1 MRRFLA
7 VVLLAVAPLHKSG
20 AAEVA
25 PVDVLMFGGGYS
37 CTTWLTQNFEAG
49 KAWIWGYWTGR
60 NIGGVVVGGAPVVVG
75 HTTDQNG
82 IIGEVQ
88 LVCQTEPSLTLTGA
102 VSKVYKR
109 FLDEGR

>member
-1 MRRFLA
+1 MKRFLA
-7 VVLLAVAPLHKSG
+7 FVLLAAAPLQKSG
-20 AAEVA
+20 AAEV
-25 PVDVLMFGGGYS
+25 PVNVLMFGGNYS

-60 NIGGVVVGGAPVVVG
+60 NIEGVFLGGGPVVVG

-88 LVCQTEPSLTLTGA
+88 LVCQNEPSLTLTSA

>member
-1 MRRFLA
+1 MTRFLA
-7 VVLLAVAPLHKSG
+7 FVLLAAAPLQKSG
-20 AAEVA
+20 AAEV
-25 PVDVLMFGGGYS
+25 PVNVLMFGGNYS
-37 CTTWLTQNFEAG
+37 CTTWLTQDFEAG
-49 KAWIWGYWTGR
+49 KVWIWGYWTGR
-60 NIGGVVVGGAPVVVG
+60 NIGAAVNGVGGVVG

-88 LVCQTEPSLTLTGA
+88 LVCQNEPSLTLTGA